1 VATETT
7 HVEGRTD
14 INQKDVR
21 MKNVTEK
28 VKESDAKEGQFI
40 CHVKQSTITD
50 FVIDMKEKNT
60 AIGEKLLVKVSSKQD
75 VE

>member
-1 VATETT
+1 
-7 HVEGRTD
+7 
-14 INQKDVR
+14 

-50 FVIDMKEKNT
+50 FVIDMKEKNI
-60 AIGEKLLVKVSSKQD
+60 AIGKKLLVKVSSKQD